1 MSVNILSSPTNI
13 TWGGNENDIKDL
25 TNKVQYIKDESF
37 GRSSNNKNIG
47 VVFIANNKNAF
58 GAAAEIET
66 YFTAEAG
73 YNELGSITLKAFP
86 LENIDEMREDILR
99 KTGKN
104 SAVEINNES
113 KLPYSVLVEKT
124 ANGNTKNLYS
134 QNGLML
140 KTYQSDLFN
149 NWLQTEWMMTC

>member
-1 MSVNILSSPTNI
+1 M
-13 TWGGNENDIKDL
+13 
-25 TNKVQYIKDESF
+25 QYIYES
-37 GRSSNNKNIG
+37 GRGSKSVGI
-47 VVFIANNKNAF
+47 VFIANGIQFSTVDKIDNVEFK
-58 GAAAEIET
+58 
-66 YFTAEAG
+66 AEAG

-104 SAVEINNES
+104 SAIEINSQS

-134 QNGLML
+134 QNGLMI

-149 NWLQTEWMMTC
+149 NWLQTEWIDGALS